1 MSSSVRRRVA
11 KRVRRLSLYI
21 GAAAAGLAVLAFFAQ
36 AARGLPDAKRLN
48 AATLSSINCT
58 ADACDASN
66 LNNDSHLVAANY
78 VIDSQS
84 RFVLNIPPREE
95 NDSRLT
101 EIEFSD
107 VSRIAPGRL
116 RTPDGTDWYLY
127 FGKGMFENRPVE
139 VVVGYALHASW
150 KLVDAPE
157 TLVPEIKEKLRQQAD
172 RIAAGFPHH
181 SNPKIAADGY
191 EVVDA
196 KTGELLDWNL
206 PPAFLPNGVN
216 LPRAGYAWWPRII
229 GSQFRFVI
237 TDANQRLIATSVVTI
252 GPVWVVAAIGSGAF
266 LLAALFAGW
275 VSRRFLQNYL
285 AFADVC
291 LPTIEEAVRLGEGQS
306 VEFKKG
312 LSDDAKKTGGYEAQL
327 LESVAAFANTND
339 GLILIG
345 IDDVGNICGLQRGYQ
360 EQDRL
365 KLKIEQ
371 MIRDRISPKPPA
383 QFVFEELEGKHIGKI
398 TVARGDAPAYLL
410 NGVVYIRHGSAD
422 VPARPE
428 DLSRLFA
435 EYASG

>member
-1 MSSSVRRRVA
+1 VR
-11 KRVRRLSLYI
+11 KLSLYI

-36 AARGLPDAKRLN
+36 AGRGLPDAKRLN

-101 EIEFSD
+101 EIELSD
-107 VSRIAPGRL
+107 VSRLPPGRL

-127 FGKGMFENRPVE
+127 SGKGTFENRLVE
-139 VVVGYALHASW
+139 VIVGYALHASW
-150 KLVDAPE
+150 KLVDTPE
-157 TLVPEIKEKLRQQAD
+157 TLIPEIKEKLRQQAD
-172 RIAAGFPHH
+172 RIAAGLPQR

-196 KTGELLDWNL
+196 KTGVLLDWNL
-206 PPAFLPNGVN
+206 PPVFLPNGVN
-216 LPRAGYAWWPRII
+216 LPRAGYAWWPRVN
-229 GSQFRFVI
+229 GSRLCFVV
-237 TDANQRLIATSVVTI
+237 TDANERLVATSVVTI
-252 GPVWVVAAIGSGAF
+252 SPLWAVVAIGAAAF
-266 LLAALFAGW
+266 VVAFVFAGW
-275 VSRRFLQNYL
+275 VSRRFLRNYL
-285 AFADVC
+285 AFIDVC
-291 LPTIEEAVRLGEGQS
+291 LPTTEEALRLGEGQS
-306 VEFKKG
+306 VEFKKW
-312 LSDDAKKTGGYEAQL
+312 LSDDAGKPGGREEL

-345 IDDVGNICGLQRGYQ
+345 VDDEGKIRGLPAAYK

-365 KLKIEQ
+365 KLQIDQ

-383 QFVFEELEGKHIGKI
+383 QFVFEELAGKHIGKI
-398 TVARGDAPAYLL
+398 TVVRGEAPAYLL

-422 VPARPE
+422 VRARPE
-428 DLSRLFA
+428 DLNRLFA
-435 EYASG
+435 DHASG